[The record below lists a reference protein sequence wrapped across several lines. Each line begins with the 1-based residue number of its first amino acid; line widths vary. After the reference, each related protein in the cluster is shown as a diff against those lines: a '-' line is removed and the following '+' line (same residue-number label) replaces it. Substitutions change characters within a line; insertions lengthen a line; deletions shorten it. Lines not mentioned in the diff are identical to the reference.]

1 MPPWRSRGSLNRV
14 RSVAWLSIAPV
25 KGLRLRSVDAARLE
39 RYGIAEDRRFYLID
53 TLGDKVGALEL
64 GGLLAIEATCD
75 TSGERLALRLPTGEV
90 VDGQIELA
98 EAVTTSFY
106 GRPVAGH
113 VVAGPW
119 ADAITSVSGRP
130 LRLVRTDEPGVGVD
144 RDDGVVSLVS
154 EASLEELALHS
165 DQNGGVDA
173 RRFRMTFGVT
183 GCRPHEEDEW
193 IGREVLIG
201 EAVIRPIDTIARCAI
216 TTKDPDTGERDFD
229 ALGAIRAYR
238 GQNPE
243 TMGIDFGVFGEVL
256 SPGRVQVG
264 DPVEPQ

>member
-1 MPPWRSRGSLNRV
+1 VPPWRSNGSLNRV

-25 KGLRLRSVDAARLE
+25 KGLRLRSVDEVHLE
-39 RYGIAEDRRFYLID
+39 RYGVAEDRRFYLID

-64 GGLLAIEATCD
+64 GRLLAIEAGCTPN
-75 TSGERLALRLPTGEV
+75 GERLTLRLPSGEV
-90 VDGQIELA
+90 VDGEIELA
-98 EAVTTSFY
+98 EAVTTNFY
-106 GRPVAGH
+106 GRPVEGH

-119 ADAITSVSGRP
+119 SEAISSVAGRP

-154 EASLEELALHS
+154 EASVDELARRS
-165 DQNGGVDA
+165 GNGGVDA
-173 RRFRMTFGVT
+173 RRFRMTLGVG

-193 IGREVLIG
+193 IGREVAVG
-201 EAVIRPIDTIARCAI
+201 EAVVRPIDTIARCAI

-229 ALGAIRAYR
+229 TLGAIRGYR

-243 TMGIDFGVFGEVL
+243 TMGIDFGVFGEVVR
-256 SPGRVQVG
+256 PGRVRVG
-264 DPVEPQ
+264 DPVDPQ